1 MAGASIMFFAYIG
14 FDAVSTA
21 AEETIN
27 PKRDVPRGLAICLGV
42 VIVLYVTVA
51 VVITGM
57 VPFKEISQNNA
68 IPGALARFGINWG
81 AALVGTGAVIG
92 MISTLL
98 VMLYGQIRVFMVM
111 SRDGLLPKVFSKVTP
126 SSQNTYSLHNN
137 YRYYSCYNGRIFTFR
152 GDNKTMQYRY
162 IICLH
167 SCFYWCYST

>member
-1 MAGASIMFFAYIG
+1 MFWLKVGVIILFIVLGVFHINVANYKPFAPFGWSGVMAGASIIFFAYIG

-42 VIVLYVTVA
+42 VIVLYITVA

-68 IPGALARFGINWG
+68 VSGALARFGINWG

-111 SRDGLLPKVFSKVTP
+111 SRDGLFQRYFLKFTQFTKH
-126 SSQNTYSLHNN
+126 LH
-137 YRYYSCYNGRIFTFR
+137 FA
-152 GDNKTMQYRY
+152 Q
-162 IICLH
+162 
-167 SCFYWCYST
+167 

>member
-1 MAGASIMFFAYIG
+1 MAGGIIDLPAVLIVALVTWILFIGIKESAKLNNVIVLIKIGVIILFIVLGVFHINVAHYKPFAPFGWNGVMAGASIIFFAYIG

-68 IPGALARFGINWG
+68 IPDALARFGINWG

-92 MISTLL
+92 MISTLTCNAL
-98 VMLYGQIRVFMVM
+98 W
-111 SRDGLLPKVFSKVTP
+111 T
-126 SSQNTYSLHNN
+126 N
-137 YRYYSCYNGRIFTFR
+137 
-152 GDNKTMQYRY
+152 
-162 IICLH
+162 
-167 SCFYWCYST
+167 